1 MGASTL
7 IPTRVHRAEQ
17 FMKGKAVTPHLLLE
31 MAEMAAADVSVV
43 SDFRGDEAYRRDMIR
58 VVLARTAATVFSV
71 SL

>member
-1 MGASTL
+1 
-7 IPTRVHRAEQ
+7 
-17 FMKGKAVTPHLLLE
+17 LLE
-31 MAEMAAADVSVV
+31 MAEMAAGDVSVV